1 MQTNTDIN
9 AEGKKSATIIVK
21 AILCDLDGTLIDS
34 ARCIDYAWQVWSTDR
49 GLIPQ
54 EVIDGTHGLRTIEA
68 IRMLLP
74 DADPETIEREADL
87 VEQLEVSCTQGLIP
101 ISGSHRML
109 GTLSPHHWAI
119 VTSGSRKLA
128 SHRLNHVKLPIP
140 KIFVTADDVINGKPH
155 PEAYQTA
162 CGQLG
167 LGPQE
172 CLVFEDC
179 PNGIKAA
186 KAAGM
191 KVVAVTHAKADVHD
205 VSHADYQVNDLSQI
219 ELRITPNSQ
228 LEITIKQ

>member
-1 MQTNTDIN
+1 MQNSNTNSQI
-9 AEGKKSATIIVK
+9 SATILVK

-34 ARCIDYAWQVWSTDR
+34 ARCIDYAWEVWSKDR

-54 EVIDGTHGLRTIEA
+54 DVIDGTHGLRTIEA
-68 IRMLLP
+68 IRMLMP
-74 DADPETIEREADL
+74 DADAETIERESAL
-87 VEQLEVSCTQGLIP
+87 VEQLEVSCTHGLIP

-128 SHRLNHVKLPIP
+128 SHRLNHVNLPIP
-140 KIFVTADDVINGKPH
+140 KIFVTADDVVNGKPH

-167 LGPQE
+167 LGPEE
-172 CLVFEDC
+172 CLVFEDS

-191 KVVAVTHAKADVHD
+191 KVIAVTHAKAAVHD
-205 VSHADYQVNDLSQI
+205 VSHADYQVSDLSQI

>member
-1 MQTNTDIN
+1 MPIFSPMQTNTDIN

-74 DADPETIEREADL
+74 DADQETIEREADL

-119 VTSGSRKLA
+119 VIRQPQTRQPSTQSC
-128 SHRLNHVKLPIP
+128 
-140 KIFVTADDVINGKPH
+140 
-155 PEAYQTA
+155 QTA
-162 CGQLG
+162 H
-167 LGPQE
+167 P
-172 CLVFEDC
+172 
-179 PNGIKAA
+179 K
-186 KAAGM
+186 
-191 KVVAVTHAKADVHD
+191 
-205 VSHADYQVNDLSQI
+205 DLCH
-219 ELRITPNSQ
+219 RR
-228 LEITIKQ
+228 